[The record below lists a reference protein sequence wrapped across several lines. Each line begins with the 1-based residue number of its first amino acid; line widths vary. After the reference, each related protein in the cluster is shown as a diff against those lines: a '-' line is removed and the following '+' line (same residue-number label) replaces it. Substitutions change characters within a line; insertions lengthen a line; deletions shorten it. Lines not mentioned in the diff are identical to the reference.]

1 MTDLLRRGSFADL
14 EVRSD
19 GRTIVGLAAPFDT
32 STEIAGQYTETIR
45 PGAFHRTITER
56 GDRVKLLA
64 LHDDRTLPLGRAT
77 SLREETRGLIVE
89 ARVSK
94 TTAGDEALE
103 LVRDGALDALSI
115 GFFPVRDRWSPSRD
129 SVERLEV
136 RLVEISLVH
145 AGAYDSARVLAVRSA
160 APTLPAIPA
169 HLDPTTWA
177 SRLRVSQPRTLDP
190 TTWAN
195 RLGLHS

>member
-1 MTDLLRRGSFADL
+1 MNDLLRRGGFADL

-32 STEIAGQYTETIR
+32 PADIGPYTEVIR
-45 PGAFHRTITER
+45 PGAFTRTIAER
-56 GDRVKLLA
+56 GDRVRLLA
-64 LHDDRTLPLGRAT
+64 LHDDRSLPLGRAT

-103 LVRDGALDALSI
+103 LVRDGALDSLSI
-115 GFFPVRDRWSPSRD
+115 GFFPVRDRWSSDRD
-129 SVERLEV
+129 TVERLEV

-160 APTLPAIPA
+160 TPTAPPV
-169 HLDPTTWA
+169 HLDPNTWA
-177 SRLRVSQPRTLDP
+177 TRLGVRPPRTLDP
-190 TTWAN
+190 SAWAA
-195 RLGLHS
+195 RLGLPS